1 MRKEQTYRFSELQKH
16 LLDDYQQQLPLSL
29 TPYADMAD
37 QLGVTEQDVLQSL
50 QTLHQDGVI
59 SRIGPVF
66 TPNRVGVSTLVAMSI
81 PDKELECV
89 ARIVSAF
96 AEVNHNYE
104 RQHHFNLWFVVTA
117 SSEQHLEQVLQDIEM
132 LTEHSLMP
140 LPMLEDFHIDLGFKI
155 AWA

>member
-1 MRKEQTYRFSELQKH
+1 MRKEQTYRFSDLQKH

-37 QLGVTEQDVLQSL
+37 QLGVTEQEVLQSL

>member
-1 MRKEQTYRFSELQKH
+1 MRKEQTYRFSDLQKH

-29 TPYADMAD
+29 TPYADMAN
-37 QLGVTEQDVLQSL
+37 QLGVTEQEVLQSL